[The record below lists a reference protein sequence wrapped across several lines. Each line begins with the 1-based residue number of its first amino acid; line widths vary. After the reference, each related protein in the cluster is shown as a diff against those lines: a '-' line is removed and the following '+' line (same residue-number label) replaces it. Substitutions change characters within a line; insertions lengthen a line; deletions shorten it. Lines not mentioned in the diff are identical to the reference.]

1 MRVVRLFML
10 RSKKIVMCL
19 LILVAVS
26 IFYTN
31 WNAQENGLFVGDVIY
46 SPNHKYIAVLL
57 GENGGGAISPYCFDY
72 VSVIPASKKI
82 EVAKSEDFHV
92 YEASC
97 HSLGVLHTKNG
108 SKTIGAPLVKW
119 KSSTELEIIF
129 DKRLASM
136 GISHF
141 IFTGQADEGR
151 VKVVQGYF
159 HQ

>member
-1 MRVVRLFML
+1 
-10 RSKKIVMCL
+10 MCL

-26 IFYTN
+26 FFYKN
-31 WNAQENGLFVGDVIY
+31 WNTREDSLFVGDIIY
-46 SPNHKYIAVLL
+46 SPDHKYIAVLL

-72 VSVIPASKKI
+72 VSVIPKSIKI
-82 EVAKSEDFHV
+82 EVAKSEKFHV
-92 YEASC
+92 YAASC
-97 HSLGVLHTKNG
+97 HSLGISHTKNG

-119 KSSTELEIIF
+119 KGSTELEITF
-129 DKRLASM
+129 DKKLASM